1 VTQLSAAHS
10 VQELGNA
17 GLTSADLVN
26 SLLGGSGINLLSGT
40 VSYAGANIASGLFSG
55 AGTTTGI
62 PFSSGVLLTSGSVY
76 RSIGPNTVGDNSQNN
91 NVGGSS
97 LLEAVTGLGGTQDA
111 SLLSFDFTSSLS
123 SFSFQYAFGSEEYDE
138 YVNTQ
143 FNDSFAFILQDLT
156 TGASAINLAVIG
168 NSPVSINT
176 VNNGSN
182 PSYYQS
188 NNGPAVYDLEY
199 DGLAGGVGKNAL
211 YSVGNVVV
219 GHTNRISL
227 VIADRGDGIYDSGVF
242 LKAGSFVAGTA
253 QVPEAGT

>member
-1 VTQLSAAHS
+1 M
-10 VQELGNA
+10 
-17 GLTSADLVN
+17 
-26 SLLGGSGINLLSGT
+26 
-40 VSYAGANIASGLFSG
+40 
-55 AGTTTGI
+55 
-62 PFSSGVLLTSGSVY
+62 
-76 RSIGPNTVGDNSQNN
+76 NT
-91 NVGGSS
+91 
-97 LLEAVTGLGGTQDA
+97 E
-111 SLLSFDFTSSLS
+111 
-123 SFSFQYAFGSEEYDE
+123 
-138 YVNTQ
+138 

-182 PSYYQS
+182 PNYYQS

-227 VIADRGDGIYDSGVF
+227 VIADRGDGDYDSGVF

-253 QVPEAGT
+253 QVPEAGTWGAAGLLGAAGFAGWLRRRKA